1 MTATRWM
8 TWAAGVGAVGA
19 LVQVMETG
27 APNGG
32 STAPRGL
39 VLLSATAGLT
49 LVTASVLC
57 RRLKW
62 PGLVWVLGATWVV
75 PWLTGLWALPASA
88 VTAAGAWSW
97 VLAGLVVLIAASL
110 RSPGRSAARPMLLAV
125 AGSALGALSRVF
137 LHDPLLDADCWLT
150 CRHNPL
156 AVDGAPPDAWAAGAG
171 LVCLA
176 VALLLAAVE
185 APPSRDR
192 AALATLGTLTILGLA
207 IGQWGDAGSSFALA
221 VSATTQ
227 LAAVAAGVSLLA
239 VEVDTWRVRRRLR
252 HFAIGLTA
260 ASGAGGVPKALVSA
274 LGDTSVDI
282 HYWSQAREGFVD
294 AEGRSLSASVQSPLD
309 VEVMRAGRPL
319 ALISTSRSIGAA
331 RLSSALGPALRLTL
345 ENEQLTASLRAE
357 LADLEES
364 RSRLLERTREERR
377 RLERNLHDGAQQR
390 VVTVLLSLRVL
401 ARQARGAAVGDADAA
416 AQAATRLLE
425 ELRHV
430 ARGIHP
436 AVVADAGLLGA
447 LMDLAAGHPELDVR
461 VEGGAWSSL
470 SPSAQTTVY
479 ELAAEVLDQTDRS
492 APATVQISATSDEA
506 TTTVEIHQDADPL
519 LGASALDSI
528 AAQVDALNGRFLTTG
543 GPGDW
548 RLRME
553 LPCES

>member
-8 TWAAGVGAVGA
+8 TWAAGLGAVGA
-19 LVQVMETG
+19 LVLVMENG
-27 APNGG
+27 VANGG
-32 STAPRGL
+32 STAPRGQ
-39 VLLSATAGLT
+39 VLLSAIAGLT

-57 RRLKW
+57 RGLRW
-62 PGLVWVLGATWVV
+62 PGLMWVLGATWVV
-75 PWLTGLWALPASA
+75 PWLAGLWALPASA
-88 VTAAGAWSW
+88 VTVAEAWSW
-97 VLAGLVVLIAASL
+97 VLAGLVVLTTVSL
-110 RSPGRSAARPMLLAV
+110 RSPGRSAALRVLLAV
-125 AGSALGALSRVF
+125 AGSALGALGRVF
-137 LHDPLLDADCWLT
+137 LHDPLFDADCWLT

-156 AVDGAPPDAWAAGAG
+156 AGDGSSAEAWVAGAG
-171 LVCLA
+171 LACLA
-176 VALLLAAVE
+176 VALLLAVVE

-192 AALATLGTLTILGLA
+192 VALATLGTLMVLVLA
-207 IGQWGDAGSSFALA
+207 IGLWGDAGSSLGLAL
-221 VSATTQ
+221 SATTQ
-227 LAAVAAGVSLLA
+227 VAAIATGMSLLGG
-239 VEVDTWRVRRRLR
+239 EVDTWRVRRRLR

-260 ASGAGGVPKALVSA
+260 ASGVGGVPKALVST
-274 LGDTSVDI
+274 LGDTSVEI

-294 AEGRSLSASVQSPLD
+294 AEGRSLPATVEGPLD
-309 VEVMRAGRPL
+309 VEVVRAGRPL
-319 ALISTSRSIGAA
+319 AVISTSRSIGAA
-331 RLSSALGPALRLTL
+331 RLSSALGPALRLAL

-401 ARQARGAAVGDADAA
+401 ARQARGAAVRDVDAA

-447 LMDLAAGHPELDVR
+447 LKDLAAGHPELEVR
-461 VEGGAWSSL
+461 VEGGACSGWSQ
-470 SPSAQTTVY
+470 SAQTTVY
-479 ELAAEVLDQTDRS
+479 ELVAEVLDTAARTT
-492 APATVQISATSDEA
+492 ATQVGVLSRDVPDTAIEIRHDGDTS
-506 TTTVEIHQDADPL
+506 
-519 LGASALDSI
+519 LGPEALDSVT
-528 AAQVDALNGRFLTTG
+528 AQVEALNGRFLTTG
-543 GPGDW
+543 GTGDW